1 MDCTVNIEDY
11 MNRIATSVDNLEYD
25 ITNNRIYYQSGIT
38 DNYVTKRNWLDQ
50 VKEAMNN
57 NIAKKIPKIGYSDD
71 VFKVVVE
78 ELENYKFIP
87 YIEYSPN
94 DNSKKL
100 IQEYVDNFYGQKSE
114 KSEKDIKKEIG
125 LYNEVN
131 ESNIPLILA
140 RLKKYNQSYGTK
152 HRIEF
157 TQIAD
162 TQRYKSNLIVNF
174 NNSK

>member
-1 MDCTVNIEDY
+1 MQHQ
-11 MNRIATSVDNLEYD
+11 VDNLEYD

-94 DNSKKL
+94 DNSKK
-100 IQEYVDNFYGQKSE
+100 IN
-114 KSEKDIKKEIG
+114 
-125 LYNEVN
+125 
-131 ESNIPLILA
+131 
-140 RLKKYNQSYGTK
+140 T
-152 HRIEF
+152 RIC
-157 TQIAD
+157 
-162 TQRYKSNLIVNF
+162 R
-174 NNSK
+174 